1 MRPTALITGASR
13 GIGAAC
19 ARALAADGWRV
30 VLNYRQSGA
39 AARALAEELDSL
51 ALQADVSDPRAVEEM
66 FSVAGPVE
74 ALVCCAGISEKG
86 LVTDTEDE
94 TWRRIFAV
102 NMDGTFYCCRRALKS
117 MLRLG
122 RGSIVT
128 MSSIWGVTGA
138 SCECA
143 YSASK
148 AAVIGFTKAL
158 AKEMGPSHIRANCIA
173 PGVIGT
179 DMNRDLTAETLD
191 ALREETPLGTIGT
204 PEDVASLAAY
214 LVSDKAAF
222 ITGQVLGVNG
232 GFVI

>member
-19 ARALAADGWRV
+19 ARALAEDGWRV
-30 VLNYRQSGA
+30 VLNYRENGELARHLA
-39 AARALAEELDSL
+39 AELDGI
-51 ALQADVSDPRAVEEM
+51 ALQADVSDPEAVEEM

-86 LVTDTEDE
+86 LVTDTDNE

-102 NMDGTFYCCRRALKS
+102 NMDGTFYCCRRALKT

-122 RGSIVT
+122 KGSIVT

-158 AKEMGPSHIRANCIA
+158 AKEMGPSHIRVNCIA
-173 PGVIGT
+173 PGVIDT
-179 DMNRDLTAETLD
+179 DMNRDLTPEILD

-214 LVSDKAAF
+214 LVSDKARF
-222 ITGQVLGVNG
+222 ITGQILGVNG